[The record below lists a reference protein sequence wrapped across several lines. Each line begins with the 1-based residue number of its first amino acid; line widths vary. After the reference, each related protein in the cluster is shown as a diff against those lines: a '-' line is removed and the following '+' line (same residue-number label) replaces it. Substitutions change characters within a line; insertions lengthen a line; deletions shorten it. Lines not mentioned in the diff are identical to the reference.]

1 MIWYDKHNTNYEFC
15 SMGKK
20 RYKILIIDDD
30 IFLLEMYSQKFKE
43 HNFEIYTALSG
54 QEALSQLEDGA
65 LSPDILIVD
74 IVMPSM
80 DGFELLKR
88 IRDEKLCEN
97 ARVLVLSNLGE
108 QSDIEKAKQLGIDG
122 YIVKASATPSEVV
135 EKVIEMVEK
144 K

>member
-1 MIWYDKHNTNYEFC
+1 M
-15 SMGKK
+15 KK
-20 RYKILIIDDD
+20 RYKILIVDDD

-43 HNFEIYTALSG
+43 HNFEIYTALSS
-54 QEALSQLEDGA
+54 QEALSQLEDNA

-122 YIVKASATPSEVV
+122 YIVKAGATPSEVV

-144 K
+144 N